1 MSEENVEIVR
11 RDVAA
16 RDARDWS
23 NLAEIWHPEIEWT
36 VLRGGGTYRGLD
48 ELTDFFETLSN
59 LLADYRVEAAEL
71 LKAEDLVITVERIS
85 GRGLKGDGVGAAQSR
100 KQTRPTHTLA
110 HRAKK
115 SELSCWGPSGP
126 SLGDAANAGND
137 RHVIDPI
144 RRSARSGRR
153 IRPNAL
159 GILHGVLRGDILTPR
174 SSGDEGPP

>member
-1 MSEENVEIVR
+1 MSQENVEIVR

-23 NLAEIWHPEIEWT
+23 SLAEIWHPEIEWT

-85 GRGLKGDGVGAAQSR
+85 GRGLKGSDAGGWITETFSRLIRFKDQRIWRVTEYPSRREALEAAG
-100 KQTRPTHTLA
+100 L
-110 HRAKK
+110 
-115 SELSCWGPSGP
+115 SE
-126 SLGDAANAGND
+126 
-137 RHVIDPI
+137 
-144 RRSARSGRR
+144 
-153 IRPNAL
+153 
-159 GILHGVLRGDILTPR
+159 
-174 SSGDEGPP
+174 